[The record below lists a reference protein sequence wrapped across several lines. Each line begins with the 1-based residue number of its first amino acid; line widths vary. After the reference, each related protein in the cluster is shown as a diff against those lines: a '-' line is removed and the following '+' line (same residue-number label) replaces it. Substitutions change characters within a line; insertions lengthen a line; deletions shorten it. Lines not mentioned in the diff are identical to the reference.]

1 MAGVIGSSGG
11 GYAMVNPTQGNPMG
25 EALQNVEN
33 SAFKYN
39 AQRMS
44 NEQNRQ
50 DAEQSKQDS
59 IAKELEAKQKRDDK
73 FKVESTGIQPVDVK
87 IFSALNKFKTNA
99 ANAEGEYKKASS
111 TESKEV
117 AYRNLSN
124 ANSSMNQIASF
135 NKDLKSAIDLIKEN
149 KGGVFDEES
158 AKEVMTNGDK
168 FNSGQWQLNVAEDNT
183 ITIDTFDLD
192 ENGKFTKMTGRNLT
206 PQQLYKKFT
215 PRTAVNYAGEGK
227 GVSALSDFEKSIKL
241 TETPDGKGNI
251 IKEDINGESKAKS
264 FAERMMNDDNSV
276 YKIRR
281 LMGLEPKDEYTED
294 DRKLVY
300 EKVYSDAKSLLPKG
314 IEPDYKSLERSDR
327 LKQNAITNAN
337 EAKRIS
343 IAQKEKS
350 GGDKDVQVTVKNG
363 IMGEETTIKK
373 NMSEEEL
380 ADFQAQKAK
389 GKAKY
394 QEEVWVNPI
403 GAGLKKVF
411 SGKTKT
417 NEKQSNNKPTKG
429 QVVDGYKFLGG
440 NPNDAKSWKKI

>member
-1 MAGVIGSSGG
+1 
-11 GYAMVNPTQGNPMG
+11 MG

-337 EAKRIS
+337 EAKRIA
-343 IAQKEKS
+343 IADKEKS
-350 GGDKDVQVTVKNG
+350 EEGKIRVTTKDG
-363 IMGEETTIKK
+363 ILGLETTVSETMTPSEYEAKKAEEARIKLSVDKFKENPSGDFNKNVNNSFKSSKK
-373 NMSEEEL
+373 N
-380 ADFQAQKAK
+380 K
-389 GKAKY
+389 
-394 QEEVWVNPI
+394 
-403 GAGLKKVF
+403 
-411 SGKTKT
+411 
-417 NEKQSNNKPTKG
+417 EKQSNNKPTKG
-429 QVVDGYKFLGG
+429 QVVDGYEFLGG

>member
-1 MAGVIGSSGG
+1 MGVIGSSGG

-327 LKQNAITNAN
+327 LKQNAITNSN

-350 GGDKDVQVTVKNG
+350 GGDKDVKVTVKNG
-363 IMGEETTIKK
+363 IMGEETTITK
-373 NMSEEEL
+373 NMSKEEL

-389 GKAKY
+389 GKAKS

>member
-11 GYAMVNPTQGNPMG
+11 GYAMVNPTQGDPMG
-25 EALQNVEN
+25 QALQNVEN

-350 GGDKDVQVTVKNG
+350 GGDKDVKVTVKNG
-363 IMGEETTIKK
+363 IMGEETTVMR
-373 NMSEEEL
+373 NMSEKEL
-380 ADFQAQKAK
+380 ANFEAQKAK
-389 GKAKY
+389 DKAKS

-403 GAGLKKVF
+403 GAGYSKAVKNTPKKASEYSNVTETDKGTIGVKN
-411 SGKTKT
+411 GKWYYVKT
-417 NEKQSNNKPTKG
+417 GKLAQ
-429 QVVDGYKFLGG
+429 
-440 NPNDAKSWKKI
+440 